1 MQVWFAKHPD
11 DKTWA
16 PLRAVLK
23 ALKEQG
29 VTTFGA
35 TGYCFGAKNVL
46 ELAIEGEIAAGA
58 MSHPSRL
65 QIPTDLERLATS
77 GSKAK
82 ILINSCD
89 FDKPFPPEA
98 QAKADELLGD
108 GKYKAGYKRAHWE
121 GCSHGFAVRGD
132 LSDPKVKAGK
142 EGAFKATVELFQSA
156 L

>member
-1 MQVWFAKHPD
+1 
-11 DKTWA
+11 
-16 PLRAVLK
+16 
-23 ALKEQG
+23 
-29 VTTFGA
+29 
-35 TGYCFGAKNVL
+35 VL

-65 QIPTDLERLATS
+65 VIPTDLERLAAS
-77 GSKAK
+77 ESKAK

-89 FDKPFPPEA
+89 IDKPFPAEA

-121 GCSHGFAVRGD
+121 GCNHGFAVRGD
-132 LSDPKVKAGK
+132 LSNPKIKAGK

>member
-1 MQVWFAKHPD
+1 
-11 DKTWA
+11 
-16 PLRAVLK
+16 
-23 ALKEQG
+23 
-29 VTTFGA
+29 
-35 TGYCFGAKNVL
+35 
-46 ELAIEGEIAAGA
+46 

-65 QIPTDLERLATS
+65 QIPIDLERLAAS

-89 FDKPFPPEA
+89 IDKPFPPEA